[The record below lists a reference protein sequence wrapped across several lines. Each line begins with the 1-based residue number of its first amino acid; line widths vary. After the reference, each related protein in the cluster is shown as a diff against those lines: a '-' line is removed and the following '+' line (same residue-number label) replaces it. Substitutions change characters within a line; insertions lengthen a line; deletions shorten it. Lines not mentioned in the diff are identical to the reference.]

1 MKKVVRLTETDLV
14 RIVKQVINES
24 NKNLLTEEIEYS
36 AVKMSALNKEHG
48 GPVVLTYKGR
58 SIKYNISVVVKKT
71 ILGKTITAYQGPIA
85 VVALWK
91 KEGKGYFAKDNTD
104 KIFQLPLSELQK
116 MADAAKSRAK
126 KINIAGTGE
135 IAGIQGD
142 YSATLT
148 QVA

>member
-1 MKKVVRLTETDLV
+1 MKKVIKLTESDLV
-14 RIVKQVINES
+14 RIVKRVINES
-24 NKNLLTEEIEYS
+24 NKNILTEDIEYS
-36 AVKMSALNKEHG
+36 SVKMKASNPEYG
-48 GPVVLTYKGR
+48 GPVVLTYKGN

-85 VVALWK
+85 VVSLWK

-116 MADAAKSRAK
+116 MADAAKNKVRK
-126 KINIAGTGE
+126 LNIAGTGE

-148 QVA
+148 QTT